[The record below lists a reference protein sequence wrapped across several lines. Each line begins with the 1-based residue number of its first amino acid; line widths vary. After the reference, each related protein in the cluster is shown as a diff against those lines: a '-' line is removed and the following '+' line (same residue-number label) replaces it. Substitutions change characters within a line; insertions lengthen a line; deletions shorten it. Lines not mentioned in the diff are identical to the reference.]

1 MKRKITAIFITLVA
15 LLMLCL
21 SACGKVEFK
30 VNFVVDGEIYATV
43 DTNGNE
49 VIKIPENP
57 TKEGYNFDGWYWD
70 KDEWEK
76 PFTANSLLDAPLSS
90 DMSVYAKF
98 VSNEVPLTQDF
109 VVSALKTMPNI
120 VAVSAATEYNDPNG
134 QLNKPGGYIADI
146 FFSVDVINQ
155 NLITGTTLVEK
166 GTDAGGSIEI
176 YRTQKDAEKRNEYL
190 AAFDGGILSSGSHKV
205 IGTCVVRTSDSLTA
219 SLQNILENNIEKA
232 LTGSTEAFVSMDTY
246 LIEIAKQVAEEEK
259 LSEFEVGTKL
269 IEFGY
274 PLEKAEAIAKICG
287 ANFNEIAKGLA
298 EGYADY
304 YATVYPTMIA
314 ELLADHEFT
323 EANIEYALENADIDW
338 QFYAKIHARDFVNMN
353 EEEYYISPLDV
364 IVHLNND
371 KGYTVEDSEYGVWN
385 CEINWNEKA
394 LEYIECIE
402 ADGILGPK
410 GDYITA
416 LTDMEFTQAQ
426 AQYAVN
432 NCGNNWNNHALL
444 CLKHFVEDLSTTTPN
459 HAECLAKL
467 KDWGFSD
474 SEANYAISNYDG
486 LIYPDKLDYVIH
498 FNTDGG
504 ELSSLTQNVVFGKTY
519 TLPTPTKTGYTFKG
533 WYNGTTE
540 VTAGTWYT
548 ASDVTLKAKWE
559 ITSYIITYNLNN
571 GTNNSSNENTYT
583 MNDAVVLYAP
593 TRTGYTFTGWTYSG
607 QTTPVMNVTIQ
618 KGTTGNKTYTANWQ
632 ANTYTVTY
640 KVNGGTL
647 ADLTVDVV
655 YGSYFKPATPT
666 RTGYSFNGW
675 HYDSGKG
682 YDEEY
687 CNDYY
692 GIAGNVT
699 LEAWW
704 NANTYTITYNANG
717 GTVSGTT
724 QSVAYDSTYTLRTPT
739 RTGYEFLGWY
749 NSGNKVENGTW
760 TSTQGIALKA
770 EWKANTYTITF
781 NANNG
786 SVTPTSATATYDSS
800 ITLPTPTRTGY
811 TFSGWYNGST
821 KYTTGTWKTAGD
833 TMLTAKWTARTDITY
848 VVHHYQ
854 QNITDNEYTLFE
866 TQNLKGTADASIKP
880 ATNSY
885 TGFTAPTKQ
894 TVTVKPDGS
903 LVVNY
908 YYTRN
913 SYSITFVTNGGDT
926 ITKITQKYQSEL
938 SVPDA
943 TRDGFTFG
951 GWYTN
956 TTLTTSYTKPT
967 TMPATSR
974 TVYAYWAEENKP
986 SDFTYSGSSAITVS
1000 AYKGTSTTM
1009 WIPSYIGGKA
1019 VTTISSSAFKN
1030 NTTITKVVV
1039 PNTVTSIGGWAFY
1052 NCSAIEE
1059 MTLPFVGNNES
1070 ATENYQQVF
1079 GYIFGYTTGND
1090 ISSSPSD
1097 YIHTSSSYGYTPQT
1111 IYLDGQYY
1119 REARYYIPQS
1129 IKSVT
1134 ITKQLDIPENAF
1146 RNCDLIEEIRIPS
1159 GVKSIGNYAFCNCEK
1174 VKGYNTDQNG
1184 YSVLPTALTTIP
1196 NYAFAGNKS
1205 LSKVIVPIGIVEI
1218 QSYAF
1223 SDCNSLTEF
1232 ITNNS
1237 ITQLKSIGASAFKGC
1252 TAITK
1257 YFNGEAYELML
1268 PNGLESIGSSAFSN
1282 NILLKKVIVPNTV
1295 TIIGG
1300 WAFYNCSAIEEM
1312 TLPFVGNSESATE
1325 NYQQVFG
1332 YIFGY
1337 TTGNDIAASPS
1348 DIIHTSASYDYTP
1361 QTVYL
1366 DGQYYREARFFI
1378 PESVRKVTITKQI
1391 AIPENAFRNCDLIEE
1406 ISLPDGTT
1414 SIGASAFRY
1423 CESINTIY
1431 IPSSV
1436 NTVGEYAFKGCTSLT
1451 INCGAVSLPTGWASN
1466 WNSSNCEV
1474 AWNKSKS

>member
-1 MKRKITAIFITLVA
+1 
-15 LLMLCL
+15 
-21 SACGKVEFK
+21 
-30 VNFVVDGEIYATV
+30 
-43 DTNGNE
+43 
-49 VIKIPENP
+49 
-57 TKEGYNFDGWYWD
+57 
-70 KDEWEK
+70 
-76 PFTANSLLDAPLSS
+76 
-90 DMSVYAKF
+90 
-98 VSNEVPLTQDF
+98 
-109 VVSALKTMPNI
+109 
-120 VAVSAATEYNDPNG
+120 
-134 QLNKPGGYIADI
+134 
-146 FFSVDVINQ
+146 
-155 NLITGTTLVEK
+155 
-166 GTDAGGSIEI
+166 
-176 YRTQKDAEKRNEYL
+176 
-190 AAFDGGILSSGSHKV
+190 
-205 IGTCVVRTSDSLTA
+205 
-219 SLQNILENNIEKA
+219 
-232 LTGSTEAFVSMDTY
+232 MDTY
-246 LIEIAKQVAEEEK
+246 LIEIANQVAEEEK

-274 PLEKAEAIAKICG
+274 PLEKAEAIAEICG
-287 ANFNEIAKGLA
+287 SNFNEIAKGLA

-323 EANIEYALENADIDW
+323 ETNIEYALENADIDW

-416 LTDMEFTQAQ
+416 LTDMEFTQDQ
-426 AQYAVN
+426 AEYAVN

-504 ELSSLTQNVVFGKTY
+504 ELSSLTKNVVFGKTY

-559 ITSYIITYNLNN
+559 ITSYNITYDLNN
-571 GTNNSSNENTYT
+571 GTNNSSNKNTYT

-647 ADLTVDVV
+647 ADLSVDVV

-666 RTGYSFNGW
+666 RTGYAFNGW

-692 GIAGNVT
+692 GIAADIT

-717 GTVSGTT
+717 GTVTGTT
-724 QSVAYDSTYTLRTPT
+724 QSVTYDGTYTLRTPT

-749 NSGNKVENGTW
+749 NGGSKVENGKW
-760 TSTQGIALKA
+760 TSTQGITLKA
-770 EWKANTYTITF
+770 EWKANTYTVTF

-786 SVTPTSATATYDSS
+786 TVSPASATATYDSS

-811 TFSGWYNGST
+811 TFSGWYNGSA
-821 KYTTGTWKTAGD
+821 KYTTGTWKTASD
-833 TMLTAKWTARTDITY
+833 TTLTAKWTARTDIAY
-848 VVHHYQ
+848 VVNHYQ

-885 TGFTAPTKQ
+885 TGFTAPAKQ

-926 ITKITQKYQSEL
+926 ISTITQKYQSDL

-943 TRDGFTFG
+943 TRNGYTFG
-951 GWYTN
+951 GWFTN
-956 TTLTTSYTKPT
+956 ATLTTSYTKPT

-1019 VTTISSSAFKN
+1019 VTTISSAAFENKS
-1030 NTTITKVVV
+1030 TIVKVVV
-1039 PNTVTSIGGWAFY
+1039 PETVTTIGSGAFKGCSSIED
-1052 NCSAIEE
+1052 I
-1059 MTLPFVGNNES
+1059 TLPFVGIEEYPTYTGNS
-1070 ATENYQQVF
+1070 VF
-1079 GYIFGYTTGND
+1079 GAIFGTKYVGGKDFDQVLTSSTLEYTTQYLEPD
-1090 ISSSPSD
+1090 
-1097 YIHTSSSYGYTPQT
+1097 GYLSG
-1111 IYLDGQYY
+1111 YL
-1119 REARYYIPQS
+1119 IPDS
-1129 IKSVT
+1129 IRKVT
-1134 ITKQLDIPENAF
+1134 ITKQTAIPANAF
-1146 RNCDLIEEIRIPS
+1146 RNCDLIEEINIPKDTVSIGEYAFYNCTNVVGYNLDNGVSVLPTTLVVIPKYAFANNHSLSKILLSSNIESIGGYAFS
-1159 GVKSIGNYAFCNCEK
+1159 GCKALTEVKTVANVAKLASIGNYAFSGCIK
-1174 VKGYNTDQNG
+1174 VKYFFIGNAEELIIPTGVTTLGERAFENNG
-1184 YSVLPTALTTIP
+1184 
-1196 NYAFAGNKS
+1196 
-1205 LSKVIVPIGIVEI
+1205 
-1218 QSYAF
+1218 
-1223 SDCNSLTEF
+1223 
-1232 ITNNS
+1232 
-1237 ITQLKSIGASAFKGC
+1237 
-1252 TAITK
+1252 AI
-1257 YFNGEAYELML
+1257 
-1268 PNGLESIGSSAFSN
+1268 
-1282 NILLKKVIVPNTV
+1282 KKVIVPETV
-1295 TIIGG
+1295 TTIGSG
-1300 WAFYNCSAIEEM
+1300 AFKGCSSIEDI
-1312 TLPFVGNSESATE
+1312 TLPFVGTSENPAYKGSS
-1325 NYQQVFG
+1325 VFG
-1332 YIFGY
+1332 AIFGTTYIGGMTFKQVLTSSTLDY
-1337 TTGNDIAASPS
+1337 TT
-1348 DIIHTSASYDYTP
+1348 
-1361 QTVYL
+1361 QYL
-1366 DGQYYREARFFI
+1366 EPDGYLSGYLI
-1378 PESVRKVTITKQI
+1378 PNSIRKVTITKQT
-1391 AIPENAFRNCDLIEE
+1391 AIPSYAFRNCDLIEE
-1406 ISLPDGTT
+1406 IVLPDNVL
-1414 SIGASAFRY
+1414 SI
-1423 CESINTIY
+1423 
-1431 IPSSV
+1431 
-1436 NTVGEYAFKGCTSLT
+1436 GEYAFYNCSALANIYIPNTVETIGSYAFTGCTSLT
-1451 INCGAVSLPTGWASN
+1451 ITCGATSRPTGWASN

>member
-1 MKRKITAIFITLVA
+1 MKRKVTAIFIILIA

-49 VIKIPENP
+49 VIKMPENP
-57 TKEGYNFDGWYWD
+57 TKEGCNFDGWYWD

-274 PLEKAEAIAKICG
+274 PLEKAEAIAEICG

-416 LTDMEFTQAQ
+416 LTDMEFTQDQ
-426 AQYAVN
+426 AEYAVN

-540 VTAGTWYT
+540 VAAGTWYT

-559 ITSYIITYNLNN
+559 ITSYNITYNLNN
-571 GTNNSSNENTYT
+571 GANNSSNKNTYT

-593 TRTGYTFTGWTYSG
+593 TRTGYTFTGWTYIG

-692 GIAGNVT
+692 GIAGDVT

-704 NANTYTITYNANG
+704 SANTYTITYNANG

-724 QSVAYDSTYTLRTPT
+724 QSVTYDGTYTLRTPT

-749 NSGNKVENGTW
+749 NGGNKVENGTW
-760 TSTQGIALKA
+760 TSTQGITLKA
-770 EWKANTYTITF
+770 EWKANTYTRSHRQPKAVRHGAKTLRR
-781 NANNG
+781 
-786 SVTPTSATATYDSS
+786 SQTPRSA
-800 ITLPTPTRTGY
+800 R
-811 TFSGWYNGST
+811 
-821 KYTTGTWKTAGD
+821 
-833 TMLTAKWTARTDITY
+833 
-848 VVHHYQ
+848 
-854 QNITDNEYTLFE
+854 
-866 TQNLKGTADASIKP
+866 
-880 ATNSY
+880 
-885 TGFTAPTKQ
+885 
-894 TVTVKPDGS
+894 
-903 LVVNY
+903 
-908 YYTRN
+908 
-913 SYSITFVTNGGDT
+913 
-926 ITKITQKYQSEL
+926 
-938 SVPDA
+938 
-943 TRDGFTFG
+943 RDGQVC
-951 GWYTN
+951 
-956 TTLTTSYTKPT
+956 
-967 TMPATSR
+967 R
-974 TVYAYWAEENKP
+974 
-986 SDFTYSGSSAITVS
+986 
-1000 AYKGTSTTM
+1000 
-1009 WIPSYIGGKA
+1009 
-1019 VTTISSSAFKN
+1019 
-1030 NTTITKVVV
+1030 
-1039 PNTVTSIGGWAFY
+1039 
-1052 NCSAIEE
+1052 
-1059 MTLPFVGNNES
+1059 LP
-1070 ATENYQQVF
+1070 
-1079 GYIFGYTTGND
+1079 
-1090 ISSSPSD
+1090 
-1097 YIHTSSSYGYTPQT
+1097 
-1111 IYLDGQYY
+1111 
-1119 REARYYIPQS
+1119 
-1129 IKSVT
+1129 
-1134 ITKQLDIPENAF
+1134 
-1146 RNCDLIEEIRIPS
+1146 
-1159 GVKSIGNYAFCNCEK
+1159 
-1174 VKGYNTDQNG
+1174 
-1184 YSVLPTALTTIP
+1184 
-1196 NYAFAGNKS
+1196 
-1205 LSKVIVPIGIVEI
+1205 
-1218 QSYAF
+1218 
-1223 SDCNSLTEF
+1223 
-1232 ITNNS
+1232 
-1237 ITQLKSIGASAFKGC
+1237 
-1252 TAITK
+1252 
-1257 YFNGEAYELML
+1257 
-1268 PNGLESIGSSAFSN
+1268 
-1282 NILLKKVIVPNTV
+1282 LL
-1295 TIIGG
+1295 
-1300 WAFYNCSAIEEM
+1300 
-1312 TLPFVGNSESATE
+1312 
-1325 NYQQVFG
+1325 
-1332 YIFGY
+1332 
-1337 TTGNDIAASPS
+1337 
-1348 DIIHTSASYDYTP
+1348 
-1361 QTVYL
+1361 
-1366 DGQYYREARFFI
+1366 R
-1378 PESVRKVTITKQI
+1378 
-1391 AIPENAFRNCDLIEE
+1391 
-1406 ISLPDGTT
+1406 
-1414 SIGASAFRY
+1414 
-1423 CESINTIY
+1423 
-1431 IPSSV
+1431 
-1436 NTVGEYAFKGCTSLT
+1436 
-1451 INCGAVSLPTGWASN
+1451 
-1466 WNSSNCEV
+1466 
-1474 AWNKSKS
+1474 

>member
-1 MKRKITAIFITLVA
+1 MKRKVTAIFITLIA

-49 VIKIPENP
+49 VIKMPENP

-98 VSNEVPLTQDF
+98 VSNEVPPTQDF
-109 VVSALKTMPNI
+109 VVNALKTMPNI

-274 PLEKAEAIAKICG
+274 PLEKAEAIAEICG

-314 ELLADHEFT
+314 ELLVDHEFT

-416 LTDMEFTQAQ
+416 LTDMEFTQDQ
-426 AQYAVN
+426 AEYAVN

-504 ELSSLTQNVVFGKTY
+504 ELSSSTQNVVFGKTY

-559 ITSYIITYNLNN
+559 ITSYNITYNLNN
-571 GTNNSSNENTYT
+571 GANNSSNKNTYT
-583 MNDAVVLYAP
+583 MNDTVILYAP

-647 ADLTVDVV
+647 ADLSVDVV

-692 GIAGNVT
+692 GIAGDVT

-724 QSVAYDSTYTLRTPT
+724 QSVTYDGTYTLRTPT

-749 NSGNKVENGTW
+749 NGGNKVENGTW
-760 TSTQGIALKA
+760 TSTQGITLKA

-821 KYTTGTWKTAGD
+821 KYTTGTWKTASN
-833 TMLTAKWTARTDITY
+833 TTLTAKWTARTDIAY
-848 VVHHYQ
+848 VVNHYQ
-854 QNITDNEYTLFE
+854 QNITNNEYTLFE

-880 ATNSY
+880 ATNIY

-913 SYSITFVTNGGDT
+913 SYSITFITNGGDT
-926 ITKITQKYQSEL
+926 IAKITQKYQSEL
-938 SVPDA
+938 NVPDA
-943 TRDGFTFG
+943 TRNGYTFG
-951 GWYTN
+951 GWFTN
-956 TTLTTSYTKPT
+956 ATLTTSYTKPT
-967 TMPATSR
+967 TMPATNR

-986 SDFTYSGSSAITVS
+986 SDFTYSGSSAITIS
-1000 AYKGTSTTM
+1000 TYKGTSTTM

-1019 VTTISSSAFKN
+1019 VTTISASAFLN
-1030 NTTITKVVV
+1030 NTSLLKVVV
-1039 PNTVTSIGGWAFY
+1039 PSTVTSIGNDILKGC
-1052 NCSAIEE
+1052 NNVESL
-1059 MTLPFVGNNES
+1059 TVPFVNGVLGR
-1070 ATENYQQVF
+1070 YF
-1079 GYIFGYTTGND
+1079 GEASNDRGRVGSGACTSTSDYTHQYTLTTTGYFSND
-1090 ISSSPSD
+1090 R
-1097 YIHTSSSYGYTPQT
+1097 SYW
-1111 IYLDGQYY
+1111 YY
-1119 REARYYIPQS
+1119 CFNIPKTLTEV
-1129 IKSVT
+1129 I
-1134 ITKQLDIPENAF
+1134 ITVQPEIPENAF
-1146 RNCDLIEEIRIPS
+1146 RNCDLIQKISIPS
-1159 GVKSIGNYAFCNCEK
+1159 TATSIGEYAFYNCK
-1174 VKGYNTDQNG
+1174 SVTSYNENNG
-1184 YSVLPTALTTIP
+1184 ASTLPDAITVIP
-1196 NYAFAGNKS
+1196 NYAFTNNTNISHLIISSDIAY
-1205 LSKVIVPIGIVEI
+1205 IGE
-1218 QSYAF
+1218 YAF
-1223 SDCNSLTEF
+1223 SGCSNLVELSTAKVPEKLAEIGQYAF
-1232 ITNNS
+1232 SGCSALEKYFNNAKGELNLPTS
-1237 ITQLKSIGASAFKGC
+1237 MNTIGKCAFKGNALVKKVLIPNSVQTIGYAAFEDC
-1252 TAITK
+1252 NEIQELSVPFINSVLGR
-1257 YFNGEAYELML
+1257 YFGEASNNSGTTGSGAKTSTSDYTHQWTESA
-1268 PNGLESIGSSAFSN
+1268 NGGYFSN
-1282 NILLKKVIVPNTV
+1282 GKGYWIYCYKIPKSLQKVVV
-1295 TIIGG
+1295 
-1300 WAFYNCSAIEEM
+1300 
-1312 TLPFVGNSESATE
+1312 
-1325 NYQQVFG
+1325 
-1332 YIFGY
+1332 
-1337 TTGNDIAASPS
+1337 
-1348 DIIHTSASYDYTP
+1348 
-1361 QTVYL
+1361 
-1366 DGQYYREARFFI
+1366 
-1378 PESVRKVTITKQI
+1378 TKQTE
-1391 AIPENAFRNCDLIEE
+1391 IPDNAFRNCDLIEE
-1406 ISLPDGTT
+1406 IVIAD
-1414 SIGASAFRY
+1414 
-1423 CESINTIY
+1423 NTLAI
-1431 IPSSV
+1431 
-1436 NTVGEYAFKGCTSLT
+1436 GEYAFYNCSALTNIYIPNTVETIGSYAFTGCTSLT
-1451 INCGAVSLPTGWASN
+1451 ITCGAVSRPTGWASN
-1466 WNSSNCEV
+1466 WNSSNCTV
-1474 AWNKSKS
+1474 YWNKSKA